1 MFRCWRRCAIVLVD
15 AQLARAHE
23 GEHPVPVF
31 TDKEQHRPTPLPDRV
46 VLTWSGDPTTSIDIT
61 WRTDTT
67 TGEPVAEYARA
78 DSLVGNLR
86 EGNVP
91 HSNRVAGSKVEFTS
105 DLGTC
110 QVNSAQLKELQP
122 ATMYA
127 YRVGDGGHWS
137 EWFQF
142 RTAAES
148 DEAFT
153 FVYFGDAQNA
163 VRSLWSRVIRE
174 ANQHAP
180 RAAFMLHAGDL
191 INNDNERRRVG
202 RMVRRRELAQWND
215 SGRRHARQSRVRR

>member
-1 MFRCWRRCAIVLVD
+1 MIQQFRINALLFSAKVVCLLAALGTAAAALLVD
-15 AQLARAHE
+15 AEHARAHE
-23 GEHPVPVF
+23 GEHPEPVF

-46 VLTWSGDPTTSIDIT
+46 VLTWSGDPTNSIDVT

-67 TGEPVAEYARA
+67 TGDPIAEYARA

-86 EGNVP
+86 EGSVP

-127 YRVGDGGHWS
+127 YRVGDGRHWS

-142 RTAAES
+142 RTANES
-148 DEAFT
+148 KTMHLRSFT
-153 FVYFGDAQNA
+153 LAMLRMQSARFG
-163 VRSLWSRVIRE
+163 
-174 ANQHAP
+174 
-180 RAAFMLHAGDL
+180 RA
-191 INNDNERRRVG
+191 
-202 RMVRRRELAQWND
+202 
-215 SGRRHARQSRVRR
+215 